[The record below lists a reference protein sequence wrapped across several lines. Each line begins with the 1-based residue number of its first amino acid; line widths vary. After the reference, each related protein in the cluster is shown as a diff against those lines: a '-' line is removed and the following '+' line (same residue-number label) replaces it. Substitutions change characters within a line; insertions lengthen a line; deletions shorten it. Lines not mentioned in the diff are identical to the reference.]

1 MMIRGASVQAAEEV
15 ETVKV
20 NGMKVRLLLPAGY
33 VRIDGVN
40 EKFDRVKRSFLP
52 ATNRLLLDI
61 GSEEARSAVL
71 RGVESEMG
79 RSMNVQVLRVLE
91 EKNLSGKDFGDYRK
105 ELRKQ
110 FARMEGSAKILDPEL
125 RKISERGSTELSKAS
140 GSEAM
145 WRGPFFEFT
154 TR

>member
-1 MMIRGASVQAAEEV
+1 
-15 ETVKV
+15 
-20 NGMKVRLLLPAGY
+20 
-33 VRIDGVN
+33 
-40 EKFDRVKRSFLP
+40 
-52 ATNRLLLDI
+52 LLDI

-79 RSMNVQVLRVLE
+79 RSMNVQILRVLE

-110 FARMEGSAKILDPEL
+110 LTRMEGSAKILDPEL

-140 GSEAM
+140 GSEAYVAGTFL
-145 WRGPFFEFT
+145 RVHDKVINLYGSADSKAPAE
-154 TR
+154 RK